1 MQAPDRVSALRE
13 NETHYAAAQYNGGI
27 RPATEVTDLLKAQF
41 LANTQLMNKF
51 GAPGTPLLV
60 WKDVQ
65 GNVQINVGVPRLSE
79 LPVITGL
86 PLQVI
91 KGREFEEFK

>member
-1 MQAPDRVSALRE
+1 
-13 NETHYAAAQYNGGI
+13 
-27 RPATEVTDLLKAQF
+27 
-41 LANTQLMNKF
+41 
-51 GAPGTPLLV
+51 LLV

>member
-1 MQAPDRVSALRE
+1 
-13 NETHYAAAQYNGGI
+13 
-27 RPATEVTDLLKAQF
+27 
-41 LANTQLMNKF
+41 MNKF